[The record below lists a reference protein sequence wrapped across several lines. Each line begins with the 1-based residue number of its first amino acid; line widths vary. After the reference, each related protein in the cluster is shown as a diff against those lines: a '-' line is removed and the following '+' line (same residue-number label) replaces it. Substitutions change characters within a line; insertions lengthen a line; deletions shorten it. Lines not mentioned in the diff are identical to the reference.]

1 MSQQSSAVDAVSTE
15 AKYPRSI
22 PYIIGNE
29 AAERFSF
36 YGMRSILATFLV
48 AQFFNPTLNP
58 ALQTV
63 AEAKANESTHFFVT
77 LAYTLPFVG
86 GLVADWFTGKY
97 KIILYISIVYCFGHL
112 FLAVFDKNLNGF
124 IMGLVLIAVGAGGIK
139 SCVSANVGDQFDK
152 TNQELLSK
160 VYGWFYFSI
169 NAGSV
174 ISTILI
180 PWVYAEY
187 GAKWAFGIPGL
198 LMALATIIFFSGRKQ
213 YVRVPPAG
221 ILFKTNPF
229 SFNGRIRRTEY
240 FVSLLIVAPLYIIL
254 RNLISTG
261 THDITTLV
269 FCVISYIIIIW
280 FNLAQGAK
288 RCHDIE
294 KNGWYQLIPFYS
306 LWMLYK
312 EGHSDTNV
320 YGNVPPPSGVN
331 KNNFVFI
338 SVYALFNAGKKQKGQ
353 SLLDVAK
360 GEYDPEKVEGVKAV
374 YRVMAVFIFAPIFWA
389 MWDQN
394 LSEWVLQAEKLDR
407 YIPLGI
413 HHIPFFAKPLNL
425 NFTILAGQV
434 QTANPIFLLSFIPL
448 FTYFIY
454 PFLDRIGI
462 KTTPLRRLGAGLALT
477 ALSFVIIAFV
487 QARVDAG
494 AHPSVWWQ
502 IFAYVVLS
510 AAEVL
515 VSITGLEYA
524 YTQAPKSMKSTMSA
538 IWLLTV
544 AAGNLFDALINGNI
558 SKGGFFS
565 RFAGA
570 DFYWLFVGICTV
582 FLVLFMIISPRLK
595 ERSYIAEPEPDN
607 QAIADTNNL

>member
-1 MSQQSSAVDAVSTE
+1 MSETSLTAEAVTTE
-15 AKYPRSI
+15 AKYPKSV

-97 KIILYISIVYCFGHL
+97 RIILTISIVYCLGHL
-112 FLAVFDKNLNGF
+112 CLAVFDSNLNGF
-124 IMGLVLIAVGAGGIK
+124 IGGLVLIAIGAGGIK

-152 TNQELLSK
+152 SNQVLLSK

-180 PWVYAEY
+180 PWVYAEW

-198 LMALATIIFFSGRKQ
+198 LMALATIIFFLGRKK
-213 YVRVPPAG
+213 YVRVPPSG
-221 ILFKTNPF
+221 IN
-229 SFNGRIRRTEY
+229 R
-240 FVSLLIVAPLYIIL
+240 
-254 RNLISTG
+254 
-261 THDITTLV
+261 
-269 FCVISYIIIIW
+269 
-280 FNLAQGAK
+280 
-288 RCHDIE
+288 
-294 KNGWYQLIPFYS
+294 
-306 LWMLYK
+306 
-312 EGHSDTNV
+312 
-320 YGNVPPPSGVN
+320 
-331 KNNFVFI
+331 NNFVFI
-338 SVYALFNAGKKQKGQ
+338 SVYALTHLGKKQKGQ
-353 SLLDVAK
+353 SWLDVAK
-360 GEYDPEKVEGVKAV
+360 GEYNPEKVEGVKAV

-407 YIPLGI
+407 HINLG
-413 HHIPFFAKPLNL
+413 FGS
-425 NFTILAGQV
+425 FTILAGQV

-448 FTYFIY
+448 FTYFVY
-454 PFLDRIGI
+454 PFLDKIGI

-487 QARVDAG
+487 QENVDKG
-494 AHPSVWWQ
+494 LHPSVWWQ

-544 AAGNLFDALINGNI
+544 AAGNLFDALVNSNI
-558 SKGGFFS
+558 AEHGFFS
-565 RFAGA
+565 KFTGA
-570 DFYWLFVGICTV
+570 SYYWLFVGICTV
-582 FLVLFMIISPRLK
+582 FLVIYLFVAPRLK
-595 ERSYIAEPEPDN
+595 ERSYIEQPEEEENDI
-607 QAIADTNNL
+607 IAQTNNL